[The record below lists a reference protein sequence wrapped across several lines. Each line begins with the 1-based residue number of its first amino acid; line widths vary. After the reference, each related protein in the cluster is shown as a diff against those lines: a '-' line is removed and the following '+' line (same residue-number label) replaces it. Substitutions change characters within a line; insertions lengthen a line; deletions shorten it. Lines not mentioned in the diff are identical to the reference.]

1 MNNKQLK
8 ELNPLTQLLVEFAKL
23 NLSSNERV
31 EINSG
36 GLNLIIIN
44 EVNNKELL
52 RVIFDFN
59 IVSLLLTRNEI
70 TRNEIIRIIQHGLTK
85 YNRFYACPSN
95 YELKKKCNCSVEN
108 CTKCWLKAIEDVK
121 FKDEE

>member
-8 ELNPLTQLLVEFAKL
+8 KLNPLTQLLVEFAKL

-44 EVNNKELL
+44 EVNNE
-52 RVIFDFN
+52 
-59 IVSLLLTRNEI
+59 
-70 TRNEIIRIIQHGLTK
+70 
-85 YNRFYACPSN
+85 
-95 YELKKKCNCSVEN
+95 
-108 CTKCWLKAIEDVK
+108 
-121 FKDEE
+121 

>member
-8 ELNPLTQLLVEFAKL
+8 KLNPLTQLLVEFAKL

-44 EVNNKELL
+44 EVNNEELL

-70 TRNEIIRIIQHGLTK
+70 TRIIQHGLTK
-85 YNRFYACPSN
+85 YNGFYACPSN
-95 YELKKKCNCSVEN
+95 YELKEKCNCSVEN
-108 CTKCWLKAIEDVK
+108 CTKCWLKAIENVK